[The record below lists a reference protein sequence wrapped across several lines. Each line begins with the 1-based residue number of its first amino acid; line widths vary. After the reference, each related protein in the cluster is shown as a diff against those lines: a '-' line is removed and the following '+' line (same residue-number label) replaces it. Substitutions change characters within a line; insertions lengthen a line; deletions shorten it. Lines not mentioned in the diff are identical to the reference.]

1 MKKRMTQAQFQ
12 QIRRWVLRNG
22 RPLEWA
28 RWQALF
34 EGGSRN
40 QAAEVLS
47 GYQNA
52 DGGFGWGLEPD
63 CMNPKSSPYQTGS
76 ALALAEALQPEQP
89 AAVEEFPQPAD
100 TASSGASSSRA
111 TE

>member
-1 MKKRMTQAQFQ
+1 M
-12 QIRRWVLRNG
+12 G
-22 RPLEWA
+22 

-63 CMNPKSSPYQTGS
+63 CMNPQSSPYQTGS
-76 ALALAEALQPEQP
+76 ALALAEALQLDAHDPLYRGAFAYLSQES
-89 AAVEEFPQPAD
+89 
-100 TASSGASSSRA
+100 TAYRDGWPFTINPTMLLACPVDGL
-111 TE
+111 

>member
-28 RWQALF
+28 RWQVMF

-63 CMNPKSSPYQTGS
+63 SMNPQSSPYQTGS
-76 ALALAEALQPEQP
+76 ALALAEALQL
-89 AAVEEFPQPAD
+89 D
-100 TASSGASSSRA
+100 THEPR
-111 TE
+111 